1 MKSSKIVS
9 GASKNPYLSITHS
22 SAQRVWPAHPGMNV
36 VSSLSTIFQSSLVPY
51 CRPHRCGTTSS
62 RSCFPR
68 RLDVEAYAAFHH
80 RKLEL
85 PTFQNPLDVN
95 SSSVLLRQCRNSNY
109 WVVEKILTCSRGSH
123 IFSGQGRFWS
133 PSQPQ
138 KIGAQSGLLGQLGI
152 CHDGPSETPAQRA
165 AGSPN
170 RSTPPSS
177 PGQVPVSAQHGP
189 GLGPQPN
196 RRLISSLCNVPAR

>member
-123 IFSGQGRFWS
+123 IFSGQARFWS

-138 KIGAQSGLLGQLGI
+138 K
-152 CHDGPSETPAQRA
+152 
-165 AGSPN
+165 N
-170 RSTPPSS
+170 RSSIRTSW
-177 PGQVPVSAQHGP
+177 SARNLSRWPLRNSGST
-189 GLGPQPN
+189 GS
-196 RRLISSLCNVPAR
+196 RLSESLDASEFARTSAS